1 MSLTPVLFLFLCHL
15 GIGIVFTMLLI
26 SSAAGVRFF
35 RFTSAMAFI
44 LTVLGIAFHPSA
56 LTFSRDAR
64 GVASAGLLVTLAA
77 LSLVV
82 ARRNPWRQPLLW
94 FSAASGLVTLVAQAV
109 STPSPVPLALTIAS
123 FLTSAALLG
132 SSFTAMLLGHWYLV
146 LPTLDV
152 SLLLSIVKFHLGST
166 VARSLAVLAVAWA
179 AAATWDP
186 LLAPSF
192 GSYVFSIDG
201 VFLWQRSLFG
211 LLGPA
216 VLAYMTWETAKLRS
230 TQSATGI
237 LYVGF
242 FMVIV
247 GEVVAKYLLLTTA
260 LAF

>member
-1 MSLTPVLFLFLCHL
+1 MV
-15 GIGIVFTMLLI
+15 LI

-35 RFTSAMAFI
+35 RFTSALAFLLI
-44 LTVLGIAFHPSA
+44 VLGIALRPAA
-56 LTFSRDAR
+56 LTLGRDAR
-64 GVASAGLLVTLAA
+64 GLATASLLVALLA

-82 ARRNPWRQPLLW
+82 ARQNPWRRPFLW
-94 FSAASGLVTLVAQAV
+94 LSAASGLLALVAQAA
-109 STPSPVPLALTIAS
+109 SFPSSVPLALTIAS

-132 SSFTAMLLGHWYLV
+132 SSFTAMVLGHWYLV

-152 SLLLSIVKFHLGST
+152 RHLQSVVRFHVGST
-166 VARSLAVLAVAWA
+166 VARALAVVAVAWA
-179 AAATWDP
+179 AALAWDSF
-186 LLAPSF
+186 LAPTF
-192 GSYVFSIDG
+192 ASYVFSIDG
-201 VFLWQRSLFG
+201 IFLWQRALFG

-216 VLAYMTWETAKLRS
+216 VLAWMTWETARLRS

-237 LYVGF
+237 LYVDF

>member
-35 RFTSAMAFI
+35 RFTSALAFI
-44 LTVLGIAFHPSA
+44 LMVLGIAFHPA
-56 LTFSRDAR
+56 AIRFSRDAQ
-64 GVASAGLLVTLAA
+64 GVASAGLLVALAA

-94 FSAASGLVTLVAQAV
+94 LSAASGLVTLAAQAV
-109 STPSPVPLALTIAS
+109 SAPSTVPLALTIAS
-123 FLTSAALLG
+123 FLTSAVLLG
-132 SSFTAMLLGHWYLV
+132 STFTAMLLGHWYLV
-146 LPTLDV
+146 LPSMDV
-152 SLLLSIVKFHLGST
+152 SLLQSIVKFHLGST
-166 VARSLAVLAVAWA
+166 LARSLVVGAVAWA
-179 AAATWDP
+179 AAAQWDSP
-186 LLAPSF
+186 WAPSF
-192 GSYVFSIDG
+192 RAYVFSIDG
-201 VFLWQRSLFG
+201 IFFWQRVLFG
-211 LLGPA
+211 LIGPV

-237 LYVGF
+237 LYVDL

-247 GEVVAKYLLLTTA
+247 GELVAKYLLLSAA

>member
-1 MSLTPVLFLFLCHL
+1 MPLTPVLFLFLCHM

-35 RFTSAMAFI
+35 RFTSALAFI

-56 LTFSRDAR
+56 IRFSRDAQ
-64 GVASAGLLVTLAA
+64 GAASASLLLGLLS

-82 ARRNPWRQPLLW
+82 ARQNPWRRALLW
-94 FSAASGLVTLVAQAV
+94 LSAASFLVALVAQAV
-109 STPSPVPLALTIAS
+109 SVPSAVPLVLTMAS
-123 FLTSAALLG
+123 FVASAALLG

-146 LPTLDV
+146 LPSMDV
-152 SLLLSIVKFHLGST
+152 SLLQSIVKFHLGST
-166 VARSLAVLAVAWA
+166 LARALSVGAVAWA
-179 AAATWDP
+179 AAATWDS

-192 GSYVFSIDG
+192 FAYVFSIDG
-201 VFLWQRSLFG
+201 IFLWQRLLFG
-211 LLGPA
+211 LIGPV

-237 LYVGF
+237 LYVDL

-247 GEVVAKYLLLTTA
+247 GELVAKYLLLSAA
-260 LAF
+260 LPF

>member
-1 MSLTPVLFLFLCHL
+1 MPLTPVLFLFLCHM

-35 RFTSAMAFI
+35 RFTSALAFI
-44 LTVLGIAFHPSA
+44 LMVLGIACHPSA
-56 LTFSRDAR
+56 IRFSKDAQ
-64 GVASAGLLVTLAA
+64 GVASAGLLVALAA

-94 FSAASGLVTLVAQAV
+94 LSAASCLVTLAAQAV
-109 STPSPVPLALTIAS
+109 SAPSTVPLALTIAS
-123 FLTSAALLG
+123 FLTSALLLG

-146 LPTLDV
+146 LPSMDV
-152 SLLLSIVKFHLGST
+152 SLLQSIVKFHLGST
-166 VARSLAVLAVAWA
+166 LARGLAVGAVAWA
-179 AAATWDP
+179 ASATWDS

-192 GSYVFSIDG
+192 YSYVFSIDG
-201 VFLWQRSLFG
+201 IFFWQRLLFG
-211 LLGPA
+211 LIGPV

-237 LYVGF
+237 LYVDL

-247 GEVVAKYLLLTTA
+247 GELVAKYLLLSAA
-260 LAF
+260 LPF